1 MHRSDFRAAGGKRQ
15 GIEEVT
21 VERHFDEELHALDE
35 KLLTM
40 ARLVEESIALAV
52 KSLKDRNEAYA
63 QDVLKREAPINLL
76 DVDIDELCM
85 RLLALR
91 QPMASDLRFITAGMK
106 IGAELE
112 RMGDLAV
119 NIAEVTLDL
128 LKVPPLKPLID
139 IPRMAAVAQSMVKDS
154 LNAFVNRDEKLARE
168 VCLRDDE
175 VDSLNDQIFREVL
188 TYMMNDPTTINRA
201 VGLILVGRHL
211 ERIADHATNIGE
223 DVIFMV
229 AGKTIKHHIE
239 EIRRAAPAKTT

>member
-1 MHRSDFRAAGGKRQ
+1 M
-15 GIEEVT
+15 EVRM
-21 VERHFDEELHALDE
+21 ERHFDEELQFLND
-35 KLLTM
+35 KLLQM
-40 ARLVEESIALAV
+40 ARMVEESIALAV
-52 KSLKDRNEAYA
+52 KGLTDRDESLARK
-63 QDVLKREAPINLL
+63 VLLREGPINLL
-76 DVDIDELCM
+76 DVDVDEECM

-106 IGAELE
+106 IGSELE

-119 NIAEVTLDL
+119 NIAEVTQDL

-139 IPRMAAVAQSMVKDS
+139 IPRMAGLAMGMVRDALK
-154 LNAFVNRDEKLARE
+154 AFVSRDELLARE

-175 VDSLNDQIFREVL
+175 VDSLLDQIFRELL
-188 TYMMNDPTTINRA
+188 TYMMEDPSTINRA

-229 AGKTIKHHIE
+229 AGKTIKHHVE
-239 EIRRAAPAKTT
+239 ELRREGGARSD